1 MAYRPGWVDHL
12 IGWHVYPL
20 GFVGAPARLESQEV
34 SHRLAHLGAWLD
46 HAVALGCSSLAL
58 GPVFS
63 SASHGY
69 DTLDYFTIDPRLG
82 DDDDFDH
89 LLQAAHARGLSV
101 LLDGVFNHV
110 SRRNRIVQDAQS
122 AGPDSD
128 AGRMVRWCA
137 GRLDVFEGH
146 SDLVAL
152 NHDNPAVREHVT
164 RIMNYWCGRGVDG
177 WRLDAAYSVNPE
189 FWAAV
194 LPSVRE
200 KYPDVWIFGEVIH
213 GDYASIV
220 RASGMDSVTQYELWK
235 GIWSSIESRNFFE
248 LDHALGRHNE
258 FSDAFTP
265 MTFVGN
271 HDVTRIASRVGQDGA
286 VLATAILATI
296 GGIPLI
302 YYGDELAY
310 RGVKEERFGGDDD
323 IRPVFPASPAD
334 LSNLGADTLRA
345 HQSLLGLRRRHP
357 WLVDART
364 ESLDLTNERYVYR
377 TGVPGSNLLSSNLMC
392 AMAARFSSGKPVRS
406 FGLAE
411 PDPCDRHRPGQSPPK
426 RSRV

>member
-271 HDVTRIASRVGQDGA
+271 HDVTRIASRVGQDGT

-377 TGVPGSNLLSSNLMC
+377 TGVPGVEPLIVELDVRDGCSVLIRE
-392 AMAARFSSGKPVRS
+392 AGQVVWSSG
-406 FGLAE
+406 A
-411 PDPCDRHRPGQSPPK
+411 
-426 RSRV
+426 

>member
-20 GFVGAPARLESQEV
+20 GFVGASTRLESQEV
-34 SHRLAHLGAWLD
+34 SHRLAHLEAWLD
-46 HAVALGCSSLAL
+46 HAVALGCSGLAL

-302 YYGDELAY
+302 YYGDELAS

-345 HQSLLGLRRRHP
+345 HQNLLGLRRRHP

-377 TGVPGSNLLSSNLMC
+377 TGVPGVEPLVVELDVRDGCSVLIRE
-392 AMAARFSSGKPVRS
+392 AGQVIWSSG
-406 FGLAE
+406 A
-411 PDPCDRHRPGQSPPK
+411 SPL
-426 RSRV
+426 

>member
-128 AGRMVRWCA
+128 AGRMVRWCE

-377 TGVPGSNLLSSNLMC
+377 TGVPGVEPLIVELDVRDGCSVLI
-392 AMAARFSSGKPVRS
+392 REVGQVVWSSG
-406 FGLAE
+406 A
-411 PDPCDRHRPGQSPPK
+411 
-426 RSRV
+426 

>member
-128 AGRMVRWCA
+128 AGRMVRWCE
-137 GRLDVFEGH
+137 GHLDVFEGH

-258 FSDAFTP
+258 FSDVFTP
-265 MTFVGN
+265 VTFVGN

-302 YYGDELAY
+302 YYGDELAS

-345 HQSLLGLRRRHP
+345 HQNLLGLRRRHP
-357 WLVDART
+357 WLVDVRT

-377 TGVPGSNLLSSNLMC
+377 TGVPGVEPLIVELDVRDGCSVLIRE
-392 AMAARFSSGKPVRS
+392 AGQVIWSSG
-406 FGLAE
+406 A
-411 PDPCDRHRPGQSPPK
+411 SPL
-426 RSRV
+426 

>member
-377 TGVPGSNLLSSNLMC
+377 TGVPGVEPLIVELDVRDGCSVLIRE
-392 AMAARFSSGKPVRS
+392 ADQVVWSSG
-406 FGLAE
+406 A
-411 PDPCDRHRPGQSPPK
+411 
-426 RSRV
+426 

>member
-89 LLQAAHARGLSV
+89 LLQAAYARGLSV

-377 TGVPGSNLLSSNLMC
+377 TGVPGVEPLIVELDVRDGCSVLIRE
-392 AMAARFSSGKPVRS
+392 AGQVVWSSG
-406 FGLAE
+406 A
-411 PDPCDRHRPGQSPPK
+411 
-426 RSRV
+426 

>member
-128 AGRMVRWCA
+128 AGRMVRSCA

-194 LPSVRE
+194 LHSVRE

-364 ESLDLTNERYVYR
+364 ESLDLTTARYVNR
-377 TGVPGSNLLSSNLMC
+377 PGVTGDEPRIGDRDVRDGCSVLIRE
-392 AMAARFSSGKPVRS
+392 AGQVVWSSG
-406 FGLAE
+406 A
-411 PDPCDRHRPGQSPPK
+411 
-426 RSRV
+426 

>member
-258 FSDAFTP
+258 FSDVFTP
-265 MTFVGN
+265 VTFVGN

-345 HQSLLGLRRRHP
+345 HQNLLGLRRRHP

-377 TGVPGSNLLSSNLMC
+377 TGVPGVEPLIVELDVRDGCSVLIRE
-392 AMAARFSSGKPVRS
+392 AGQVVWSSG
-406 FGLAE
+406 A
-411 PDPCDRHRPGQSPPK
+411 
-426 RSRV
+426 

>member
-128 AGRMVRWCA
+128 AGRMDRWCA

-377 TGVPGSNLLSSNLMC
+377 TGVPGVEPLIVELDVRDGCSVLIRE
-392 AMAARFSSGKPVRS
+392 AGQVVWSSG
-406 FGLAE
+406 A
-411 PDPCDRHRPGQSPPK
+411 
-426 RSRV
+426 

>member
-152 NHDNPAVREHVT
+152 NHDNPAVREYVT

-377 TGVPGSNLLSSNLMC
+377 TGVPGVEPLIVELDVRDGCSVLIRE
-392 AMAARFSSGKPVRS
+392 AGQVVWSSG
-406 FGLAE
+406 A
-411 PDPCDRHRPGQSPPK
+411 
-426 RSRV
+426 

>member
-20 GFVGAPARLESQEV
+20 GFVGASTRLESQEV
-34 SHRLAHLGAWLD
+34 SHRLAHLEAWLD
-46 HAVALGCSSLAL
+46 HAVALGCSGLAL

-194 LPSVRE
+194 LPPVRE
-200 KYPDVWIFGEVIH
+200 KHPDVWIFGEVIH
-213 GDYASIV
+213 GDYAGIV

-258 FSDAFTP
+258 FSDVFTP
-265 MTFVGN
+265 VTFVGN

-302 YYGDELAY
+302 YYGDELAS

-377 TGVPGSNLLSSNLMC
+377 TGVPGVEPLIVELDVRDGCSVLI
-392 AMAARFSSGKPVRS
+392 REVGQVVWSSG
-406 FGLAE
+406 A
-411 PDPCDRHRPGQSPPK
+411 
-426 RSRV
+426 

>member
-137 GRLDVFEGH
+137 GHLDVFEGH

-377 TGVPGSNLLSSNLMC
+377 TGVPGVEPLIVELDVRDGCSVLIRE
-392 AMAARFSSGKPVRS
+392 ADQVVWSSG
-406 FGLAE
+406 A
-411 PDPCDRHRPGQSPPK
+411 
-426 RSRV
+426 

>member
-128 AGRMVRWCA
+128 AGRMVRWCE
-137 GRLDVFEGH
+137 GHLDVFEGH

-377 TGVPGSNLLSSNLMC
+377 TGVPGVEPLIVELDVRDGCSVLIRE
-392 AMAARFSSGKPVRS
+392 ADQVVWSSG
-406 FGLAE
+406 A
-411 PDPCDRHRPGQSPPK
+411 
-426 RSRV
+426 

>member
-137 GRLDVFEGH
+137 GHLDVFEGH

-258 FSDAFTP
+258 LSDAFTP

-377 TGVPGSNLLSSNLMC
+377 TGVPGVEPLIVELDVRDGCSVLIRE
-392 AMAARFSSGKPVRS
+392 AGQVVWSSG
-406 FGLAE
+406 A
-411 PDPCDRHRPGQSPPK
+411 
-426 RSRV
+426 

>member
-101 LLDGVFNHV
+101 LLDGVVNHV

-377 TGVPGSNLLSSNLMC
+377 TGVPGVEPLIVELDVRDGCSVLI
-392 AMAARFSSGKPVRS
+392 REVGQVVWSSG
-406 FGLAE
+406 A
-411 PDPCDRHRPGQSPPK
+411 
-426 RSRV
+426 

>member
-46 HAVALGCSSLAL
+46 HAVALGCSGLAL

-377 TGVPGSNLLSSNLMC
+377 TGVPGVEPLIVELDVRDGCSVLIRE
-392 AMAARFSSGKPVRS
+392 AGQVVWSSG
-406 FGLAE
+406 A
-411 PDPCDRHRPGQSPPK
+411 
-426 RSRV
+426 

>member
-20 GFVGAPARLESQEV
+20 GFVGASTRLESQEV
-34 SHRLAHLGAWLD
+34 SHRLAHLEAWLD
-46 HAVALGCSSLAL
+46 HAVALGCSGLAL

-213 GDYASIV
+213 GDYAGIV

-258 FSDAFTP
+258 FSDVFTP
-265 MTFVGN
+265 VTFVGN

-302 YYGDELAY
+302 YYGDELAS

-345 HQSLLGLRRRHP
+345 HQNLLGLRRRHP

-377 TGVPGSNLLSSNLMC
+377 TGVPGVEPLVVELDVRDGCSVLIRE
-392 AMAARFSSGKPVRS
+392 AGQVIWSSG
-406 FGLAE
+406 A
-411 PDPCDRHRPGQSPPK
+411 SPL
-426 RSRV
+426 

>member
-110 SRRNRIVQDAQS
+110 SRRIRIVQDAQS

-377 TGVPGSNLLSSNLMC
+377 TGVPGVEPLIVELDVRDGCSVLIRE
-392 AMAARFSSGKPVRS
+392 AGQVVWSSG
-406 FGLAE
+406 A
-411 PDPCDRHRPGQSPPK
+411 
-426 RSRV
+426 

>member
-46 HAVALGCSSLAL
+46 HAVALGCSGLAL

-128 AGRMVRWCA
+128 AGRMVRWCE
-137 GRLDVFEGH
+137 GHLDVFEGH

-302 YYGDELAY
+302 YYGDELAS

-345 HQSLLGLRRRHP
+345 HQNLLGLRRRHP

-377 TGVPGSNLLSSNLMC
+377 TGVPGVEPLIVELDVRDGCSVLIRE
-392 AMAARFSSGKPVRS
+392 AGQVIWSSG
-406 FGLAE
+406 A
-411 PDPCDRHRPGQSPPK
+411 SPL
-426 RSRV
+426 

>member
-128 AGRMVRWCA
+128 AGRMVRSCA

-194 LPSVRE
+194 LPPVRE
-200 KYPDVWIFGEVIH
+200 KHPDVWIFGEVIH

-377 TGVPGSNLLSSNLMC
+377 TGVPGVEPLIVELDVRDGCSVLIRE
-392 AMAARFSSGKPVRS
+392 AGQVVWSSG
-406 FGLAE
+406 A
-411 PDPCDRHRPGQSPPK
+411 
-426 RSRV
+426 

>member
-20 GFVGAPARLESQEV
+20 GFVGASTRLESQEV

-258 FSDAFTP
+258 FSDVFTP
-265 MTFVGN
+265 VTFVGN

-377 TGVPGSNLLSSNLMC
+377 TGVPGVEPLIVELDVRDGCSVLIRE
-392 AMAARFSSGKPVRS
+392 AGQVVWSSG
-406 FGLAE
+406 A
-411 PDPCDRHRPGQSPPK
+411 
-426 RSRV
+426 

>member
-128 AGRMVRWCA
+128 AGRMVRWCE
-137 GRLDVFEGH
+137 GHLDVFEGH

-258 FSDAFTP
+258 FSDVFTP
-265 MTFVGN
+265 VTFVGN

-302 YYGDELAY
+302 YYGDELAS

-345 HQSLLGLRRRHP
+345 HQNLLGLRRRHP

-377 TGVPGSNLLSSNLMC
+377 TGVPGVEPLIVELDVRDGCSVLI
-392 AMAARFSSGKPVRS
+392 REVGQVVWSSG
-406 FGLAE
+406 A
-411 PDPCDRHRPGQSPPK
+411 
-426 RSRV
+426 

>member
-194 LPSVRE
+194 LPPVRE
-200 KYPDVWIFGEVIH
+200 KHPDVWIFGEVIH

-302 YYGDELAY
+302 YYGDELAS

-377 TGVPGSNLLSSNLMC
+377 TGVPGVEPLIVELDVRDGCSVLI
-392 AMAARFSSGKPVRS
+392 REVGQVVWSSG
-406 FGLAE
+406 A
-411 PDPCDRHRPGQSPPK
+411 
-426 RSRV
+426 

>member
-323 IRPVFPASPAD
+323 IRPVFPTSPAD

-377 TGVPGSNLLSSNLMC
+377 TGVPGVEPLIVELDVRDGCSVLIRE
-392 AMAARFSSGKPVRS
+392 AGQVVWSSG
-406 FGLAE
+406 A
-411 PDPCDRHRPGQSPPK
+411 
-426 RSRV
+426 

>member
-128 AGRMVRWCA
+128 AGRMVRWCE

-377 TGVPGSNLLSSNLMC
+377 TGVPGVEPLIVELDVRDGCSVLIRE
-392 AMAARFSSGKPVRS
+392 AGQVVWSSG
-406 FGLAE
+406 A
-411 PDPCDRHRPGQSPPK
+411 
-426 RSRV
+426 

>member
-137 GRLDVFEGH
+137 GRLDVFECH

-377 TGVPGSNLLSSNLMC
+377 TGVPGVEPLIVELDVRDGCSVLIRE
-392 AMAARFSSGKPVRS
+392 AGQVVWSSG
-406 FGLAE
+406 A
-411 PDPCDRHRPGQSPPK
+411 
-426 RSRV
+426 

>member
-1 MAYRPGWVDHL
+1 MAHRPGWVDHL

-20 GFVGAPARLESQEV
+20 GFVGAPTRLESQEV

-46 HAVALGCSSLAL
+46 HAVALGCSGLAL

-128 AGRMVRWCA
+128 AGRMVRWCE
-137 GRLDVFEGH
+137 GHLDVFEGH

-258 FSDAFTP
+258 FSDVFTP
-265 MTFVGN
+265 VTFVGN

-377 TGVPGSNLLSSNLMC
+377 TGVPGVEPLIVELDVRDGCSVLI
-392 AMAARFSSGKPVRS
+392 REVGQVVWSSG
-406 FGLAE
+406 A
-411 PDPCDRHRPGQSPPK
+411 
-426 RSRV
+426 

>member
-20 GFVGAPARLESQEV
+20 GFVGARARLESQEV

-377 TGVPGSNLLSSNLMC
+377 TGVPGVEPLIVELDVRDGCSVLI
-392 AMAARFSSGKPVRS
+392 REVGQVVWSSG
-406 FGLAE
+406 A
-411 PDPCDRHRPGQSPPK
+411 
-426 RSRV
+426 

>member
-220 RASGMDSVTQYELWK
+220 RASGMDSVTRYELWK

-258 FSDAFTP
+258 FSDVFTP
-265 MTFVGN
+265 VTFVGN

-377 TGVPGSNLLSSNLMC
+377 TGVPGVEPLIVELDVRDGCSVLIRE
-392 AMAARFSSGKPVRS
+392 AGQVVWSSG
-406 FGLAE
+406 A
-411 PDPCDRHRPGQSPPK
+411 
-426 RSRV
+426 

>member
-258 FSDAFTP
+258 FSDVFTP
-265 MTFVGN
+265 VTFVGN

-302 YYGDELAY
+302 YYGDELAS

-345 HQSLLGLRRRHP
+345 HQNLLGLRRRHP

-377 TGVPGSNLLSSNLMC
+377 TGVPGVEPLIVELDVRDGCSVLIRE
-392 AMAARFSSGKPVRS
+392 AGQVIWSSG
-406 FGLAE
+406 A
-411 PDPCDRHRPGQSPPK
+411 SPL
-426 RSRV
+426 

>member
-1 MAYRPGWVDHL
+1 MVYRPGWVNHL

-377 TGVPGSNLLSSNLMC
+377 TGVPGVEPLIVELDVCDGCSVLIRE
-392 AMAARFSSGKPVRS
+392 AGQVVWSSG
-406 FGLAE
+406 A
-411 PDPCDRHRPGQSPPK
+411 
-426 RSRV
+426 

>member
-1 MAYRPGWVDHL
+1 MVYRPGWVNHL

-20 GFVGAPARLESQEV
+20 GFVGAPTRLESQEV
-34 SHRLAHLGAWLD
+34 SHRLAHLEAWLD
-46 HAVALGCSSLAL
+46 HAVALGCSGLAL

-128 AGRMVRWCA
+128 AGRMVRWCE
-137 GRLDVFEGH
+137 GHLDVFEGH

-194 LPSVRE
+194 LPPVRE
-200 KYPDVWIFGEVIH
+200 KHPDVWIFGEVIH
-213 GDYASIV
+213 GDYAGIV

-323 IRPVFPASPAD
+323 IRPVFPANPAD

-345 HQSLLGLRRRHP
+345 HQNLLGLRRRHP

-377 TGVPGSNLLSSNLMC
+377 TGVPGVEPLIVELDVRDGCSVLIRE
-392 AMAARFSSGKPVRS
+392 AGQVVWSSG
-406 FGLAE
+406 A
-411 PDPCDRHRPGQSPPK
+411 
-426 RSRV
+426 

>member
-20 GFVGAPARLESQEV
+20 GFVGASTRLESQEV

-89 LLQAAHARGLSV
+89 LLQAAYARGLSV

-377 TGVPGSNLLSSNLMC
+377 TGVPGVEPLIVELDVRDGCSVLIRE
-392 AMAARFSSGKPVRS
+392 AGQVVWSSG
-406 FGLAE
+406 A
-411 PDPCDRHRPGQSPPK
+411 
-426 RSRV
+426 

>member
-128 AGRMVRWCA
+128 AGRMVRSCA

-258 FSDAFTP
+258 FSDAFTL

-377 TGVPGSNLLSSNLMC
+377 TGVPGVEPLIVELDVRDGCSVLIRE
-392 AMAARFSSGKPVRS
+392 ADQVVWSSG
-406 FGLAE
+406 A
-411 PDPCDRHRPGQSPPK
+411 
-426 RSRV
+426 

>member
-1 MAYRPGWVDHL
+1 MVYRPGWVNHL

-20 GFVGAPARLESQEV
+20 GFVGAPTRLESQEV
-34 SHRLAHLGAWLD
+34 SHRLAHLEAWLD
-46 HAVALGCSSLAL
+46 HAVALGCSGLAL

-137 GRLDVFEGH
+137 GHFDVFEGH

-194 LPSVRE
+194 LPPVRE
-200 KYPDVWIFGEVIH
+200 KHPDVWIFGEVIH
-213 GDYASIV
+213 GDYAGIV

-377 TGVPGSNLLSSNLMC
+377 TGVPGVEPLIVELDVRDGCSVLIRE
-392 AMAARFSSGKPVRS
+392 AGQVVWSSG
-406 FGLAE
+406 A
-411 PDPCDRHRPGQSPPK
+411 
-426 RSRV
+426 

>member
-89 LLQAAHARGLSV
+89 LLQAAYARGLSV

-377 TGVPGSNLLSSNLMC
+377 TGVPGVEPLIVELDVRDGCSVLIRE
-392 AMAARFSSGKPVRS
+392 AGQVIWSSG
-406 FGLAE
+406 A
-411 PDPCDRHRPGQSPPK
+411 SPL
-426 RSRV
+426 

>member
-1 MAYRPGWVDHL
+1 M
-12 IGWHVYPL
+12 
-20 GFVGAPARLESQEV
+20 
-34 SHRLAHLGAWLD
+34 SHRLAHLEAWLD
-46 HAVALGCSSLAL
+46 HAVALGCSGLAL

-128 AGRMVRWCA
+128 AGRMVRWCE
-137 GRLDVFEGH
+137 GHLDVFEGH

-194 LPSVRE
+194 LPPVRE
-200 KYPDVWIFGEVIH
+200 KHPDVWIFGEVIH
-213 GDYASIV
+213 GDYAGIV

-377 TGVPGSNLLSSNLMC
+377 TGVPGVEPLIVELDVRDGCSVLIRE
-392 AMAARFSSGKPVRS
+392 AGQVVWSSG
-406 FGLAE
+406 A
-411 PDPCDRHRPGQSPPK
+411 
-426 RSRV
+426 

>member
-20 GFVGAPARLESQEV
+20 GFVGASTRLESQEV
-34 SHRLAHLGAWLD
+34 SHRLAHLEAWLD
-46 HAVALGCSSLAL
+46 HAVALGCSGLAL

-89 LLQAAHARGLSV
+89 LLQAAYARGLSV

-128 AGRMVRWCA
+128 AGRMVRWCE
-137 GRLDVFEGH
+137 GHLDVFEGH

-194 LPSVRE
+194 LPPVRE
-200 KYPDVWIFGEVIH
+200 KHPDVWIFGEVIH
-213 GDYASIV
+213 GDYAGIV

-258 FSDAFTP
+258 FSDVFTP
-265 MTFVGN
+265 VTFVGN

-302 YYGDELAY
+302 YYGDELAS

-323 IRPVFPASPAD
+323 IRPVFPASLAD

-345 HQSLLGLRRRHP
+345 HQNLLGLRRRHP

-377 TGVPGSNLLSSNLMC
+377 TGVPGVEPLIVELDVRDGCSVLIRE
-392 AMAARFSSGKPVRS
+392 AGQVIWSSG
-406 FGLAE
+406 A
-411 PDPCDRHRPGQSPPK
+411 SPL
-426 RSRV
+426 